1 MKRSIRML
9 LGISVLCVGALY
21 AQQMLQTV
29 KEKLPALPSF
39 SVPSLTTPEAVTNA
53 ITKLSSAFSYLS
65 KKTLK
70 RVQKRQ
76 ADKLEDNLDEYAD
89 NPTLANGAKAIAN
102 VLAATAATVAEA
114 GKE

>member
-9 LGISVLCVGALY
+9 LGVSVLCVGAIY
-21 AQQMLQTV
+21 AQQMFQSF
-29 KEKLPALPSF
+29 KEKLPAMPSF

-53 ITKLSSAFSYLS
+53 VTKLSSAFNYLS

-76 ADKLEDNLDEYAD
+76 TAKLEDNLEEYTE